1 MMTVICS
8 NDNNVKSGGGAPD
21 KKSSVL
27 NSPSGSLGPNRNQ
40 SPVVHIMLA
49 NKVILYV
56 RYHIQCWMEV

>member
-27 NSPSGSLGPNRNQ
+27 NSPSVSLDPNENQ
-40 SPVVHIMLA
+40 SPLKAGGSTVV
-49 NKVILYV
+49 
-56 RYHIQCWMEV
+56 